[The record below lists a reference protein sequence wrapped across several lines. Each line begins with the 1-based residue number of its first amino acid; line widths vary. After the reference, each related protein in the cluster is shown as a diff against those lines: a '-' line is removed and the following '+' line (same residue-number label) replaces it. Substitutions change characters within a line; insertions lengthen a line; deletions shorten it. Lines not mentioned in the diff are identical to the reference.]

1 MLALDRNKW
10 SPSCTDHTT
19 HKQMATSTNWI
30 QG

>member
-10 SPSCTDHTT
+10 FDIDNSTPKLT
-19 HKQMATSTNWI
+19 ATSTNWI